1 MFSVA
6 KMGMPAVTVPTI
18 GTSIS
23 SREEP
28 SELPLSLSEKIS
40 IALGFAGSLLIY
52 PFLSSLSRWPWTVDV
67 DLRPTASHISLTEGG

>member
-52 PFLSSLSRWPWTVDV
+52 PTLIFQ
-67 DLRPTASHISLTEGG
+67 TAFERVFPYTFAPYSNLFNNNNI